1 MTPTDPPEAGDP
13 MPEHEET
20 PGQPI
25 ADCFRELEANLE
37 VEASDS
43 PK

>member
-13 MPEHEET
+13 MPEPEET

-25 ADCFRELEANLE
+25 ADCFRGLE
-37 VEASDS
+37 VDLEIEADD
-43 PK
+43 PPN